1 MTEHAVVNVHGEDRQ
16 KIKGGVGVYNGGS
29 HAVVNGAHVGGK
41 IHADVTFDSVSGSD
55 AVSAAADGG
64 SAASDPVAVVDDNG
78 DGGSGA
84 EGLEVGDAES
94 HVTVLEVTVSEII
107 NKESVGTDSSAV
119 SKVIAKEE
127 IREKEI
133 SSGTVSVDGENANLG
148 SVTHLD
154 VSGDMDVAEVVVVDE
169 GVIDVNKNHDNDHGI
184 ENSVAGTDVVV
195 DRGLN
200 EQAVENEINGGDANG
215 GTTITDS
222 NGAVDAQN
230 SVEDEIHGDGITT
243 VTVANGPVDVKNGVE
258 DVIHSDG
265 VTTVTVANGPVDVQN
280 GVKDEIHGDADGVCI
295 TDANGEVGI
304 HSSSVENKIHG
315 DSNKDTITD
324 VNVEVSVQNSVEN
337 EIHDDVNGVDV
348 AGAAEVLGEKDIVT
362 VFVGVAHENKS
373 HGEVESVALEN
384 GMGVESD
391 VPVVVDGVSVT
402 YVEEC
407 ADNSDRTSSGEKTQ
421 IESLYSRGGDE
432 KDGGTFVQ
440 EKSKTVSDTNV
451 DKSLEYK
458 NIDSTDVSN
467 EKDIVTNK
475 SQDGELESVAD
486 IRNCEDTSLNE
497 CTEKNVVSVDVDGVS
512 PTTDVKDEF
521 HQNGLEKAKL
531 KSVTEV
537 DVERSVVGA
546 EVQNGLAEPE
556 LSDCTKEKEVPIEL
570 QVGSKPENFEETILE
585 PVLGEKFSAINTTHM
600 TIDSNVVSDLN
611 GNELDCKAE
620 PSADISD
627 IKNIAADIK
636 AEPENNVVKSEMEP
650 SLQGDISTEGGNRG
664 EGDSRPTQEGSS
676 IADSFDGHNVG
687 SEVVKRPFY
696 YLIRLP
702 RYDDDENIQEQI
714 NNALKQVD
722 EKTEHRGKIR
732 AEINNRKDLCNEY
745 RQDYRAAKSAEK
757 TARDL
762 FKSKRQEL
770 DSVKSTMNRLNNT
783 ISVGDIDN
791 KEKSKTVS
799 DTNVD
804 KSLEYKNIDST
815 DVSNEKDIV
824 TNKSQDGELESV
836 ADIRN
841 CEDTSLNECTEKN
854 VVSVDVDGVSP
865 TTDVKDEFHQ
875 NGLEKAKLKSVTEVD
890 VERSVVG
897 AEVQNGLAEP
907 ELSDCTKEKEVPI
920 ELQVGSKPENF
931 EETILEPVLG
941 EKFSAINTT
950 HMTIDSNVVSD
961 LNGNELDCKAEPS
974 ADISDIKNIAA
985 DIKAEP
991 ENNVVKSEMEP
1002 SLQGDISTEGGNRG
1016 EGDSRPTQEGSSI
1029 ADSFDGHNVGSEV
1042 VKRPF
1047 YYLIRL
1053 PRYDDDENIQEQIN
1067 NALKQVDEKTEHR
1080 GKIRAEINNRKDLCN
1095 EYRQDYR
1102 AAKSAEK
1109 TARDL
1114 FKSKRQELDSVK
1126 STMNRLNNTISVGD
1140 IDNKIRNMEH
1150 MIQHET
1156 LPLNEEKQLIRQIKQ
1171 LKQNRGELSSIIGKQ
1186 DQSQQSTDQNDNI
1199 EEHTKRSVHLKKELD
1214 LLRNNLQKAETA
1226 TKAAQKKYDDE
1237 WDKLSELQG
1246 RFNLA
1251 DRIRQEAYTNLRSLK
1266 SQLHEKKKYFWEY
1279 KGAITKGQ
1287 ELAAEGRKD
1296 ELQSFCIDQVER
1308 IMELWNKSDEFRRD
1322 YIRCNTR
1329 STVRRLQTLDGRAL
1343 GPGEQPPVI
1352 LNATITERVSKNN
1365 SQIKHLTL
1373 EQETKSTSIESVD
1386 IKDESVSKV
1395 VIQKTERNQTT
1406 KGIKPAKPAPSEK
1419 SSVAVLRWG
1428 DEPNEPEDSI
1438 EEPVRTKEEEELILK
1453 AEKTRKEDEAAKLKE
1468 KRRLEEIEKAKEAM
1482 ERKKRNAEKA
1492 QQRAILKAQKE
1503 AEQKEKERE
1512 KKARK
1517 KERRKAATTD
1527 NAENTEQEPAPTSE
1541 SLTITE
1547 EIDQSEK
1554 PVEVTKRP
1562 QKQPQFPKQTSK
1574 SKSVPLPLRNRGKRR
1589 IQPWVW
1595 WALIAV
1601 LFVVALFYMVG
1612 NISSLRY

>member
-230 SVEDEIHGDGITT
+230 SVEDEIHGDG
-243 VTVANGPVDVKNGVE
+243 N
-258 DVIHSDG
+258 G

-440 EKSKTVSDTNV
+440 
-451 DKSLEYK
+451 
-458 NIDSTDVSN
+458 
-467 EKDIVTNK
+467 
-475 SQDGELESVAD
+475 
-486 IRNCEDTSLNE
+486 
-497 CTEKNVVSVDVDGVS
+497 
-512 PTTDVKDEF
+512 
-521 HQNGLEKAKL
+521 
-531 KSVTEV
+531 
-537 DVERSVVGA
+537 
-546 EVQNGLAEPE
+546 
-556 LSDCTKEKEVPIEL
+556 
-570 QVGSKPENFEETILE
+570 
-585 PVLGEKFSAINTTHM
+585 
-600 TIDSNVVSDLN
+600 
-611 GNELDCKAE
+611 
-620 PSADISD
+620 
-627 IKNIAADIK
+627 
-636 AEPENNVVKSEMEP
+636 
-650 SLQGDISTEGGNRG
+650 
-664 EGDSRPTQEGSS
+664 
-676 IADSFDGHNVG
+676 
-687 SEVVKRPFY
+687 
-696 YLIRLP
+696 
-702 RYDDDENIQEQI
+702 
-714 NNALKQVD
+714 
-722 EKTEHRGKIR
+722 
-732 AEINNRKDLCNEY
+732 
-745 RQDYRAAKSAEK
+745 
-757 TARDL
+757 
-762 FKSKRQEL
+762 
-770 DSVKSTMNRLNNT
+770 
-783 ISVGDIDN
+783 
-791 KEKSKTVS
+791 EKSKTVS